1 MSKSPAEAIYTTWAT
16 KVNKFAVS
24 EISIKTGE
32 FQAFLE
38 RNGFKP
44 VIDGLNQLFQKNGV
58 TTLGRRKTV
67 EQIWKV
73 LDKFKKRQGE
83 IVAWELLKVMQ
94 RAPSLKGALET
105 FAEDYTPSFQTSDDD
120 QIKID
125 AGRATWKALS
135 TLYFPGVDKVVK
147 MVKKLGQGGMGGAVY
162 LGVNTM
168 RTHEKFAVKHFPGTY
183 ASANYSKLKLDERA
197 LKQKILYDWDDER
210 ERFSRQKNRIRE
222 RIYLT
227 VTGELLS
234 PKGVADRVN
243 AFLARFAEGAL
254 TTTCLDVIQR
264 GSDQFLLLQ
273 LGEGDVDYSDLQMAD
288 VINIFED
295 LDRIQNYAQNHM
307 KVHVTQDVGVLHLDI
322 HGGNLMRF
330 NGKMR
335 FIDFGM
341 AFVYNPNTVEKIGRI
356 KEKPW
361 SEQRNDPHLYA
372 QSNMIADSRD
382 YSNPGRGSAER
393 YIEDWKSGYR
403 VPPTVWV
410 CRACKKQYP
419 NVDVYTECFACGSKK
434 VERASLRSDD
444 VESLA
449 KLNNKDPFDLL
460 VQPHKDSKVKRITPV
475 QYGCIVLTAVLIKQI
490 WSAAQV
496 KEQMDFGLGEDAA
509 RIMNVNVYSQARR
522 LFPRFQRAAP
532 GHSLL
537 IGLLLSWFD
546 EMMLRLIKGDLF
558 TAKDALRYFDRGRT
572 RRERGRAAEI

>member
-1 MSKSPAEAIYTTWAT
+1 MSKSPAEVIYSTWAT

-24 EISIKTGE
+24 EISIKSGE
-32 FQAFLE
+32 FHAFLQ

-44 VIDGLNQLFQKNGV
+44 VIDGLIKLYQKNGL
-58 TTLGRRKTV
+58 TTLGQRKTV
-67 EQIWKV
+67 EQMWKL
-73 LDKFKKRQGE
+73 LDKFKIRQGE
-83 IVAWELLKVMQ
+83 VVAWELLKAMQ
-94 RAPSLKGALET
+94 THSSLKSILEA
-105 FAEDYTPSFQTSDDD
+105 FAQDYTPSFQTSDDD
-120 QIKID
+120 QRKID

-162 LGVNTM
+162 LGVDT
-168 RTHEKFAVKHFPGTY
+168 KDAKDKYAVKHFPGTY
-183 ASANYSKLKLDERA
+183 ESKKYNKLKIDDRE

-222 RIYLT
+222 RIYMT

-234 PKGVADRVN
+234 PKGAADRVN
-243 AFLARFAEGAL
+243 TFLANFAEGAL

-264 GSDQFLLLQ
+264 GADQFLLLA
-273 LGEGDVDYSDLQMAD
+273 LGEGDVDYADLQMAD
-288 VINIFED
+288 IINIFED
-295 LDRIQNYAQNHM
+295 LDRIQNYSQNHM
-307 KVHVTQDVGVLHLDI
+307 KVHITQDVGVLHLDV

-341 AFVYNPNTVEKIGRI
+341 ALVYNPNTVEKFGRI
-356 KEKPW
+356 KQAPW
-361 SEQRNDPHLYA
+361 SEQRSDPHLYA
-372 QSNMIADSRD
+372 HSNMIDDSLN
-382 YSNPGRGSAER
+382 YSDPNRGSAER

-403 VPPTVWV
+403 VAPTVWV

-419 NVDVYTECFACGSKK
+419 NVDLYTECFACGSKN

-444 VESLA
+444 IKSLA
-449 KLNNKDPFDLL
+449 RLNGKDPFDLL
-460 VQPHKDSKVKRITPV
+460 VQPHKDSTVKRITPV

-496 KEQMDFGLGEDAA
+496 KEMMDFGLGEDAA
-509 RIMNVNVYSQARR
+509 SITNVNVYSKARR
-522 LFPRFQRAAP
+522 LFPQFQRAAP
-532 GHSLL
+532 GYSLL